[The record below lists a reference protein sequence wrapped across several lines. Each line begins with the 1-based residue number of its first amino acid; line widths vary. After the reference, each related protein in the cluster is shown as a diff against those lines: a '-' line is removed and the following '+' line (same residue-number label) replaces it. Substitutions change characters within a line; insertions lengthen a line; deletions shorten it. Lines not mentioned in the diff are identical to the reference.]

1 MRFVLIQF
9 RYLELMMSSR
19 CCDDNKLVIASFQE
33 MCVCVCDIIPR
44 KKQPGQFARN
54 RVQLIEQTVRREGVG
69 GTKCGAP
76 SRLAYFSPIVQL
88 NHTS

>member
-33 MCVCVCDIIPR
+33 MCVCDIIPR

-54 RVQLIEQTVRREGVG
+54 RVQLIEQTVQGRRDM
-69 GTKCGAP
+69 CG
-76 SRLAYFSPIVQL
+76 
-88 NHTS
+88 

>member
-9 RYLELMMSSR
+9 RCLELMMSSR

-33 MCVCVCDIIPR
+33 MCVCDIIPR

-54 RVQLIEQTVRREGVG
+54 RVQLIEQTVQGGGVWD
-69 GTKCGAP
+69 
-76 SRLAYFSPIVQL
+76 
-88 NHTS
+88 